1 MEAMESQFRDLPSV
15 NEILDDERVLS
26 LVREFSRDTVL
37 DLVRSEMDGARK
49 AIRNGNAVPDLD
61 SLVEAIE
68 ERAST
73 LSRSLPTPVINATG
87 VILHTNLGRAPLS
100 DEALDAMRTASE
112 GYGDLEFDLQTG
124 QRGSRQGRV
133 ADLLCKLTGAEAALV
148 VNNNASAVLL
158 GLAAV
163 ADGKEVIVSRGEAVE
178 IGGGFRIPD
187 VLKQSGASLVEVGTT
202 NKTYVRDYEE
212 AITEDTGAILSVHAS
227 NFRVVG
233 FTNMPSLKELT
244 QLGERTVIPVLHDL
258 GSGCLLDTAQFG
270 MAHEPMPQES
280 VREGASLAFFSGDK
294 LLGGPQAGIIVGS
307 VDLVS
312 VVARHPLARA
322 VRIDKG
328 SLAALHATL
337 LHYFR
342 DEATSKV
349 PIWRMISQSSEVLG
363 GRAEAWRSAIGGPT
377 SVRSGQSTVGGGSLP
392 GETLPTTL
400 LSIDASRVTGGAS
413 ALAAALRR
421 GDPPIVGRIESEQVL
436 LDPRTVPT
444 YLDDDLVGGVF
455 QAL

>member
-1 MEAMESQFRDLPSV
+1 MESQFRDLPSV
-15 NEILDDERVLS
+15 NEVLDDERVLS

-37 DLVRSEMDGARK
+37 DLVRSEIDGARK
-49 AIRNGNAVPDLD
+49 SIRNGNAVPDLD
-61 SLVEAIE
+61 SLVESIE

-163 ADGKEVIVSRGEAVE
+163 ANGKEVIVSRGEAVE

-202 NKTYVRDYEE
+202 NKTYVRDYEA
-212 AITEDTGAILSVHAS
+212 AITEDTGAVLSVHAS

-233 FTNMPSLKELT
+233 FTNMPSLMELT
-244 QLGERTVIPVLHDL
+244 QLEERTGIPVLHDL

-294 LLGGPQAGIIVGS
+294 LLGGPQAGIIVGRE
-307 VDLVS
+307 DLVS

-328 SLAALHATL
+328 SLAALYATL

-349 PIWRMISQSSEVLG
+349 PIWRMISQSPNALAR
-363 GRAEAWRSAIGGPT
+363 RAEAWRSAIGGPT
-377 SVRSGQSTVGGGSLP
+377 SVRSGHSTVGGGSLP

-400 LSIDASRVTGGAS
+400 LSIDATRVTGGAS